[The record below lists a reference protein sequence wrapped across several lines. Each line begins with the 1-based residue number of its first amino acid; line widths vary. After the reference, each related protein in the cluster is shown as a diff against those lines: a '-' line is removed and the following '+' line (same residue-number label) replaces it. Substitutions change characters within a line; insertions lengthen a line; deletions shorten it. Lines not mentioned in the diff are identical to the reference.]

1 MDSTFG
7 KDKKIAVAGVGGV
20 GGYLSA
26 MLARAYPHVTVVAR
40 GERGESIREQG
51 IRLHSDHKGEIIS
64 RPERVVASARELE
77 SQDYIFIC
85 VKNYSLE
92 EVCREIRGAVREDTV
107 VIPVMNGADVGERVR
122 KLLGK
127 GKVIESVIYIV
138 AFANPDYSV
147 TQQGDFA
154 SMRIGTMRKEDLEEV
169 KSASDL
175 LKGADIDHKVSQDIE
190 RDIWKKYI
198 LNCAYNVE
206 TAYYDNTIGELRSDP
221 AKAKEYEQ
229 LVYEACRIAVAY
241 GVSIRPE
248 DADGIIR
255 RFYEEI
261 ADNATSSLQRD
272 VRAGKKAEID
282 TFSGYLARE
291 GRRLGIDVPVTEK
304 MYEGLKEK
312 EEA

>member
-26 MLARAYPHVTVVAR
+26 ILARAYPHVTVVAR

-92 EVCREIRGAVREDTV
+92 EVCQEIRGAVREDTV

-229 LVYEACRIAVAY
+229 LVYEACRIAVAC